1 MVKPTWDE
9 IGLHVFLELKW
20 LWHPWVITKPPLQLL
35 FRQITPALND
45 TCFPEGSEDWW
56 LFFPSFGSE
65 ATAFEREIFCFPASP
80 QTADKNFTIIQT
92 ISFELK
98 ITEPTGDV
106 MKKTFLIR
114 QRMLL
119 FTKNINIMRQRKQE
133 M

>member
-1 MVKPTWDE
+1 MVKPTWHE

-20 LWHPWVITKPPLQLL
+20 LWHPWVIAKPPLQLL

-45 TCFPEGSEDWW
+45 TCFPQGSEDRVTS

-65 ATAFEREIFCFPASP
+65 ATAFEREICFPASP
-80 QTADKNFTIIQT
+80 QTADKNFAIIQT
-92 ISFELK
+92 ISFQWK
-98 ITEPTGDV
+98 INEPTGDV

-119 FTKNINIMRQRKQE
+119 FIKNMYIMRQRK
-133 M
+133 

>member
-1 MVKPTWDE
+1 MSLRWNWASCIPWTKMTLTPLGYSETSSAAAVQTDNSCIKWHVLSWGTW
-9 IGLHVFLELKW
+9 GLV
-20 LWHPWVITKPPLQLL
+20 T
-35 FRQITPALND
+35 
-45 TCFPEGSEDWW
+45 S

-80 QTADKNFTIIQT
+80 QTADKNFAIIQT
-92 ISFELK
+92 ISFQWK

-106 MKKTFLIR
+106 MKKTFVIR

-119 FTKNINIMRQRKQE
+119 FIKNINIMRQRKQE